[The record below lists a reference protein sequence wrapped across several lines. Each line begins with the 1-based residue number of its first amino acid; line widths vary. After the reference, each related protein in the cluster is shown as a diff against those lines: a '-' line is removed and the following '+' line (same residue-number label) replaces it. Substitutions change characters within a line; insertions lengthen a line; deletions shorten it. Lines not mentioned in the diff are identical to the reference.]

1 MSNSNNLVKNKSIE
15 VKEIAENERYRR
27 FSRNVYS
34 IRAISMFSII
44 IYHIG
49 SWFTS
54 IYSNSPILLR
64 MFYSFCFIG
73 IDLFFFLSGMML
85 VVNILQRDDL
95 ENHSWNEWYKRRIL
109 RIFPEY
115 WIMYIIILLLISFI
129 TTNFYFDLSR
139 ILINFSGFQM
149 IPIENPNFVVIHF
162 IYWFITALLLCYLL
176 CPLFFF
182 MIRRNLKATLIISMI
197 LFVVFVFYTVLT
209 TIETINEY
217 IIMFFIAKFFVFL
230 FGMTFGYWI
239 GENNMENLEKIYN
252 PKVGLCFFIIL
263 VGAFIIFFI
272 IGSNYIFM
280 LPMISVIIII
290 LLLFV
295 FNKFDVANKPLVFFG
310 KRSYEIYLNHS
321 ISYLFLEFI
330 FFRVILLPKNLTNEL
345 ILLPI
350 FLSLTFVFAII
361 LNIVINKINN
371 LKKIHPYIIVLAIS
385 FFLYALVALFLFFFI
400 NIFLALIIYT
410 SILLS
415 LVIVCL
421 YKKRREILK
430 TSEL

>member
-1 MSNSNNLVKNKSIE
+1 
-15 VKEIAENERYRR
+15 
-27 FSRNVYS
+27 
-34 IRAISMFSII
+34 
-44 IYHIG
+44 
-49 SWFTS
+49 
-54 IYSNSPILLR
+54 
-64 MFYSFCFIG
+64 
-73 IDLFFFLSGMML
+73 
-85 VVNILQRDDL
+85 
-95 ENHSWNEWYKRRIL
+95 
-109 RIFPEY
+109 
-115 WIMYIIILLLISFI
+115 
-129 TTNFYFDLSR
+129 
-139 ILINFSGFQM
+139 
-149 IPIENPNFVVIHF
+149 
-162 IYWFITALLLCYLL
+162 
-176 CPLFFF
+176 
-182 MIRRNLKATLIISMI
+182 
-197 LFVVFVFYTVLT
+197 
-209 TIETINEY
+209 
-217 IIMFFIAKFFVFL
+217 
-230 FGMTFGYWI
+230 
-239 GENNMENLEKIYN
+239 
-252 PKVGLCFFIIL
+252 
-263 VGAFIIFFI
+263 
-272 IGSNYIFM
+272 
-280 LPMISVIIII
+280 MISVIIII

-295 FNKFDVANKPLVFFG
+295 FNKYDEANKPLVFFG